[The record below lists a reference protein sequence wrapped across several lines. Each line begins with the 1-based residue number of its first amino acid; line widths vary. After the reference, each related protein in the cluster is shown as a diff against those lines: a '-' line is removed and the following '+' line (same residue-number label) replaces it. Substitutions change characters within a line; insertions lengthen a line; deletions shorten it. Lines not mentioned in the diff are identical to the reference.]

1 MRPTHRLPTH
11 PGEMRSQPG
20 YLHRL
25 RILEAGS
32 AAAQPARRPDR
43 RGGKSLR
50 ATVLDPS
57 LADGARARPHC
68 RATSLPEAVAEIA
81 RRAGNEDRAI
91 VGWSLFDRTVI
102 QKTDLPK
109 TVKDV
114 FVARYI
120 NGRALASRWK
130 SVVHP
135 DLKLPKDDAF
145 DTRNRL
151 DRFAELTQ
159 YPGVTGLRGEPAA
172 WLRRVTQRMA
182 ANDGKYR
189 LLKPTVKS
197 LWHRLLLYNE
207 HDCRALA
214 HIARRVTFE
223 LGKWREHEQTRFC
236 VFDAPR
242 APLCFTVGSRSSRL
256 AGLLDGHGVDRWV
269 LITAWNRAAVELPRE
284 ENDRRQEE
292 LHSRLSNYI
301 VIPGEGAGRDAT
313 RPPEPS
319 LMILGIRRKEAIR
332 LGRSF
337 GQIAVV
343 AGHKVFQPAC
353 CPALRCQSCPGPA
366 LYQSLGRGKRFGDAS
381 GRASHRWRARLQL
394 ALVNR
399 LRRNAL
405 VTRRSDRRR
414 QASILHGREYEQT
427 CRCLQGRCSF
437 PSTSNETP
445 RGSPPDS
452 RGPSPRPCRERP
464 T

>member
-1 MRPTHRLPTH
+1 MLPTHRLPTH
-11 PGEMRSQPG
+11 PGEMDPNRAIYIDFESLKQDPPRPSLLG
-20 YLHRL
+20 VLTEG
-25 RILEAGS
+25 EAS
-32 AAAQPARRPDR
+32 RVEQ
-43 RGGKSLR
+43 L
-50 ATVLDPS
+50 VLDPS
-57 LADGARARPHC
+57 LADGARAKPHC
-68 RATSLPEAVAEIA
+68 RATSLPEAVAED
-81 RRAGNEDRAI
+81 RPGVPGTEDRAI

-114 FVARYI
+114 FVPRYV

-197 LWHRLLLYNE
+197 LWHRLSLFDE

-256 AGLLDGHGVDRWV
+256 AGLLGPTRCRSVGVDHR
-269 LITAWNRAAVELPRE
+269 LES
-284 ENDRRQEE
+284 RRCGIAT
-292 LHSRLSNYI
+292 R
-301 VIPGEGAGRDAT
+301 GEGSTAGGAPLADSRTTSLFLVRELGAT
-313 RPPEPS
+313 R
-319 LMILGIRRKEAIR
+319 
-332 LGRSF
+332 
-337 GQIAVV
+337 
-343 AGHKVFQPAC
+343 
-353 CPALRCQSCPGPA
+353 
-366 LYQSLGRGKRFGDAS
+366 RG
-381 GRASHRWRARLQL
+381 
-394 ALVNR
+394 
-399 LRRNAL
+399 
-405 VTRRSDRRR
+405 RRSR
-414 QASILHGREYEQT
+414 A
-427 CRCLQGRCSF
+427 
-437 PSTSNETP
+437 
-445 RGSPPDS
+445 
-452 RGPSPRPCRERP
+452 
-464 T
+464 